1 MIFLIIQHDFDNME
15 NSNSMARESK
25 ILGYTTSREEA
36 TEVIKPLKK
45 NTYKGWNGESY
56 PFYQIQETE
65 AMGD

>member
-1 MIFLIIQHDFDNME
+1 ME

-56 PFYQIQETE
+56 PFYQIQEIE